1 MRLCYQQGL
10 PRLFFLMFF
19 LLKTCSSRSSKCEK
33 NGVGYSICCE
43 TCKLAGK
50 TTIYSGETGKNG
62 FTRGKQH
69 QDALRLKDEEN
80 ALWKHCMV
88 DHGGKIA
95 KFSMKILGV
104 FHSCLSRQVN
114 EAVRIEI
121 STADCIMNSKAEW
134 HQAPLVRVVPVT
146 GLQEEQVAGG
156 DPRQEGGGRGRG
168 RGTRG
173 RGGGGARRR
182 VVPVVGP
189 QEEQV
194 AGVDPQQ
201 VDGGRGRERVTRGRR
216 GGGARK
222 RGRGQ

>member
-1 MRLCYQQGL
+1 
-10 PRLFFLMFF
+10 
-19 LLKTCSSRSSKCEK
+19 
-33 NGVGYSICCE
+33 
-43 TCKLAGK
+43 
-50 TTIYSGETGKNG
+50 
-62 FTRGKQH
+62 
-69 QDALRLKDEEN
+69 
-80 ALWKHCMV
+80 MV
-88 DHGGKIA
+88 DNGGKIA
-95 KFSMKILGV
+95 KFSMNILGV

-114 EAVRIEI
+114 KAVRIEI

-216 GGGARK
+216 GG
-222 RGRGQ
+222 